1 MKKILLSSLLA
12 VMAVTSANAKIA
24 STEYADGVAAAA
36 ETAANTYTDGL
47 TGDVVNSDYIKGLP
61 DKTLTGAVE
70 DLDSRVGGLTGTGNQ
85 AAATKKELADGLATK
100 LDKDQGVSNAGK
112 GLIVDATGNLAL
124 ADVATDAELDTVS
137 GVANNAKTIADGAVT
152 VNAQQ
157 GTAINAINN
166 GEVMKSGI
174 TAAKVT
180 QYDGYASGKQD
191 TLSTEQMAAVNS
203 GATKAKIDAIATN
216 TTAINAINNGDVM
229 KSGITAAKV
238 TQYDGYASG
247 KQNTLTEAQLNAVNS
262 GITTA
267 KVTQYDGYASG
278 KQNTLTEAQLN
289 AVNSGITTAKV
300 TQYDGYAT
308 GKQNTLSTAQLAAV
322 NSGITEAKV
331 TTYDG
336 YATGKQNTL
345 SETQMA
351 AVNSGATAAIISAT
365 SAFQAAVEAGT
376 VNEEGTYVLT
386 AKVDAQ
392 TKKVTGYAW
401 ENIDRSYE

>member
-24 STEYADGVAAAA
+24 STEYADGVAASEAAAA

-112 GLIVDATGNLAL
+112 GLIVDDTGNLAL
-124 ADVATDAELDTVS
+124 AEVATDAELATVS
-137 GVANNAKTIADGAVT
+137 GVANNAKTIAEGAVA
-152 VNAQQ
+152 VNTQQ

-216 TTAINAINNGDVM
+216 TTAINTINDGEVM
-229 KSGITAAKV
+229 NSGITAAKV

-247 KQNTLTEAQLNAVNS
+247 KQDALSTDQLNAVNS
-262 GITTA
+262 GITAA

-278 KQNTLTEAQLN
+278 KQ
-289 AVNSGITTAKV
+289 
-300 TQYDGYAT
+300 D
-308 GKQNTLSTAQLAAV
+308 TLST
-322 NSGITEAKV
+322 E
-331 TTYDG
+331 
-336 YATGKQNTL
+336 
-345 SETQMA
+345 QMA